1 MRIASPLASKQP
13 ASTLFRSIAV
23 PMLQLEP
30 DLAIKWKVEAPY
42 LAISEDNMETA
53 YLTEYDLSRC
63 IGSSRCEI
71 YLDLIAKETGHGFC
85 LATLFFKGSVE
96 A

>member
-1 MRIASPLASKQP
+1 
-13 ASTLFRSIAV
+13 
-23 PMLQLEP
+23 
-30 DLAIKWKVEAPY
+30 
-42 LAISEDNMETA
+42 META

-71 YLDLIAKETGHGFC
+71 CLDMIATETRHGFC
-85 LATLFFKGSVE
+85 LVTLFFKGSVE